1 VLKGANNLKSLLQ
14 LNKNLIPLGL
24 SKNHITMKLFRWF
37 LLLSIMV
44 SLSFTIHKYYVSMTE
59 IKYVEEKKEIQITM
73 RFFIDDF
80 EKVLGDQFKKPFALA
95 TEKELKDADKFINFY
110 LQQNFR
116 LIINEKALKLHF
128 LGKEYENDVVYL
140 YAEVTDVQSIQ
151 SIEIQNR
158 MLFEGFE
165 DQQNYI
171 KLNMNSQ
178 KKTFIL
184 TKQIDKEFIKF

>member
-1 VLKGANNLKSLLQ
+1 
-14 LNKNLIPLGL
+14 
-24 SKNHITMKLFRWF
+24 MKFFNWF
-37 LLLSIMV
+37 LLFSVMV
-44 SLSFTIHKYYVSMTE
+44 SLSFTMHKYYVSMTE

-95 TEKELKDADKFINFY
+95 TEKELKDTDKFINFY
-110 LQQNFR
+110 LIQNFR
-116 LIINEKALKLHF
+116 LTINGKAHKFHF

-171 KLNMNSQ
+171 KLDVNSQ

-184 TKQIDKEFIKF
+184 TKQIDKELIKF

>member
-1 VLKGANNLKSLLQ
+1 MLKGANNLKSLLQ

>member
-1 VLKGANNLKSLLQ
+1 
-14 LNKNLIPLGL
+14 
-24 SKNHITMKLFRWF
+24 MKLFRWF

>member
-14 LNKNLIPLGL
+14 LNKKLIPLGL

-37 LLLSIMV
+37 LLLSIIV
-44 SLSFTIHKYYVSMTE
+44 CLSFTIHKYYVSMTE